1 MSKENGKKR
10 LYSFY
15 TDPERLERL
24 TRLAGFL
31 SVKDG
36 KRVTVSVL
44 INTAI
49 EQYLE
54 RNESTIAAMERLSEE
69 VIFSSKEPVK

>member
-1 MSKENGKKR
+1 MSKETGRKR

-15 TDPERLERL
+15 TDPARLERL
-24 TRLAGFL
+24 NKLAGFL
-31 SVKDG
+31 TVKDG

-49 EQYLE
+49 EKYLDE
-54 RNESTIAAMERLSEE
+54 NESTIAAMEKLSDE
-69 VIFSSKEPVK
+69 VIFSSKE

>member
-1 MSKENGKKR
+1 MSKDTGKKR

-15 TDPERLERL
+15 TDPSRLERL
-24 TRLAGFL
+24 NKLAGFL
-31 SVKDG
+31 TVKDG

-49 EQYLE
+49 EKYLDE
-54 RNESTIAAMERLSEE
+54 NEPTIAAMEKLSEE
-69 VIFSSKEPVK
+69 IVFTSKE